1 MANGLDQ
8 HLTKQHK
15 PQARLCKTNFSKR
28 NPSNLSFP
36 KDNQR
41 LRFLAIGGSV
51 HAPLLSIKFVTV
63 QNPHT
68 LPQHIAIIM
77 DGNGRWAQKRH
88 MPRTVGHAKGAAGVK
103 ALVEHCAKLG
113 IKCLTLFA
121 FSTENWKR
129 PADEVS
135 TLMGLFVQYLEKEM
149 GVLAAAGV
157 RLKVIG
163 DVAGFT
169 AELQTR
175 IQLAESA
182 TQHKDAITLCVA
194 ANYGGQWDVVQAVK
208 NWQTAHPNADA
219 SHLTQE
225 QLAQHLSTA
234 GMPDVDLLIRTGG
247 EQRISNF
254 LLWQAAYAE
263 LYFTDALWPDF
274 DQAQLEK
281 AIDWYGQRQ
290 RRFGLTSDQFL
301 KAVAV

>member
-1 MANGLDQ
+1 VS
-8 HLTKQHK
+8 T
-15 PQARLCKTNFSKR
+15 QA
-28 NPSNLSFP
+28 LS
-36 KDNQR
+36 
-41 LRFLAIGGSV
+41 
-51 HAPLLSIKFVTV
+51 
-63 QNPHT
+63 T

-103 ALVEHCAKLG
+103 ALVEYCAKQG

-121 FSTENWKR
+121 FSTENWSR

-149 GVLAAAGV
+149 AALAAAGV

-163 DVAGFT
+163 HVDGF
-169 AELQTR
+169 APELQTR
-175 IQLAESA
+175 IRAAEAA
-182 TQHKDAITLCVA
+182 TQHNQAITLCVA

-208 NWQTAHPNADA
+208 NWQTANPTLNA
-219 SHLTQE
+219 SQLTQD

-234 GMPDVDLLIRTGG
+234 GMPEVDLLIRTGG

-263 LYFTDALWPDF
+263 LYFTDTLWPEF
-274 DQAQLEK
+274 DEAELSK
-281 AIDWYGQRQ
+281 ALHWYATRE
-290 RRFGLTSDQFL
+290 RRFGKVTNSHIE
-301 KAVAV
+301 KTA

>member
-1 MANGLDQ
+1 M
-8 HLTKQHK
+8 TV
-15 PQARLCKTNFSKR
+15 PT
-28 NPSNLSFP
+28 
-36 KDNQR
+36 
-41 LRFLAIGGSV
+41 LA
-51 HAPLLSIKFVTV
+51 K
-63 QNPHT
+63 

-113 IKCLTLFA
+113 VKYLTLFA
-121 FSTENWKR
+121 FSTENWSR

-149 GVLAAAGV
+149 DALAAAGV

-163 DVAGFT
+163 DVAGF
-169 AELQTR
+169 APELQTR
-175 IQLAESA
+175 IQAAEKV
-182 TQHKDAITLCVA
+182 TQHNQGITLVVA

-208 NWQTAHPNADA
+208 NWQVAHPDVNA
-219 SHLTQE
+219 SQLTQAL
-225 QLAQHLSTA
+225 LAQYLSTA

-263 LYFTDALWPDF
+263 LYFTDVLWPEF
-274 DQAQLEK
+274 DHKELRK
-281 AIDWYGQRQ
+281 ALDWYAHRT
-290 RRFGLTSDQFL
+290 RRFGKTTEQVVGRFV
-301 KAVAV
+301 KVQIAR